1 MTRRELWVSAFIEML
16 YAERSASPNTC
27 DAYMRD
33 LERFCRHLARA
44 GKDLGAAGEDD
55 ITDYMHHLSE
65 VGMART
71 TRSRHLSAIRQFYRF
86 AVTEAWVEQDPA
98 QMVRNPR
105 LERSLPGILSTDEIG
120 RMLESASSHGASGDG
135 HARNACLLE
144 LMYATGA
151 RVSEVASMPASA
163 ARGDPEFIL
172 LFGKGGKERIV
183 PLSTT
188 ARLALIRWLPLR
200 DQADERR
207 RKAGGRTS
215 IYLFPSRS
223 KAGHLT
229 RHRIY
234 TLLKEIAVNAG
245 VDPARVTPHSLRH
258 AVATHLLENG
268 ADLRSIQGILG
279 HADIA
284 TTEIYTHVA
293 SRRLKETVLS
303 LHPLAASGD

>member
-1 MTRRELWVSAFIEML
+1 MSRSEFWVSTFIEML

-27 DAYMRD
+27 DAYLRD
-33 LERFCRHLARA
+33 LESFCRFLARD
-44 GKDLGAAGEDD
+44 GKDPAAADEDD
-55 ITDYMHHLSE
+55 VTGYLHQLSGA
-65 VGMART
+65 GMARS

-86 AVTEAWVEQDPA
+86 AVAEGWVEQDPS

-105 LERSLPGILSTDEIG
+105 LERSLPVILSTEEVG
-120 RMLESASSHGASGDG
+120 RMLDSASSHGASGAV

-163 ARGDPEFIL
+163 ARGNPEYIL
-172 LFGKGGKERIV
+172 LMGKGRKERIV
-183 PLSTT
+183 PMSNA
-188 ARLALIRWLPLR
+188 ARMAIGRWLPLR

-207 RKAGGRTS
+207 RQGGVSS

-234 TLLKEIAVNAG
+234 SLLKEIALTAG
-245 VDPARVTPHSLRH
+245 VDPARVTPHSFRH

-268 ADLRSIQGILG
+268 ADLRSIQNILG

-293 SRRLKETVLS
+293 GRKLQETVFS
-303 LHPLAASGD
+303 LHPLAAGDD